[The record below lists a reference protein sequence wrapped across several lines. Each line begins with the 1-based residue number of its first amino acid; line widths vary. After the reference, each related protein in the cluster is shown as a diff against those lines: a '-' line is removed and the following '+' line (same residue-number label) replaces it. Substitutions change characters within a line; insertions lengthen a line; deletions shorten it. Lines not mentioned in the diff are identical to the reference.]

1 MSSAYPPA
9 NLVDAEEFGT
19 SAPRRNVAA
28 LIAFWFWIAGAVTIF
43 ISTAIGF
50 AQPIRTGSEFMF
62 IVGPLLLYS
71 IYVPILTIGA
81 AVAVVAIA
89 VKNRPKRLA
98 IVSLVFNVVTVFPA
112 LLVMLVLGVRMGGMS
127 VSGY

>member
-1 MSSAYPPA
+1 MSIADPP
-9 NLVDAEEFGT
+9 VIPAEVAER
-19 SAPRRNVAA
+19 APRRSIVA
-28 LIAFWFWIAGAVTIF
+28 LIAFWFWIAGALTIF

-62 IVGPLLLYS
+62 TVGPLLLYA

-89 VKNRPKRLA
+89 MKNRPKRLA
-98 IVSLVFNVVTVFPA
+98 IVALVLNVVSVLPA
-112 LLVMLVLGVRMGGMS
+112 LLVILLMTVLMGGIP
-127 VSGY
+127 VSAN